1 MIDEREMDNDYDVV
15 VHICDIFDAYLLRE
29 EFGSEYVLEESD
41 AFRNELL
48 RMFDEED
55 AIL

>member
-41 AFRNELL
+41 AFRNEVL